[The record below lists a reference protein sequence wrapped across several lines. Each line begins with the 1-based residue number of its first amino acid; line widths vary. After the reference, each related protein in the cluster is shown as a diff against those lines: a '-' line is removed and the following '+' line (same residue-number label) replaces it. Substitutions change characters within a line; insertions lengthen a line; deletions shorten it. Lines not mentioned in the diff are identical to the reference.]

1 MLYFTTVSTQIAPKC
16 AGEVLNK
23 AREALPGFS
32 GFSTPVLHLCFW
44 KTDVHPRDLDL
55 DWESKTLL
63 KAWCDNFGLA
73 QRSQELVS
81 APLEAENSIPSP
93 GSKEWETN
101 QGVLHI
107 NTRHF
112 IQIIPDKEPYVYAI
126 EVLPWNENLF
136 PFP

>member
-1 MLYFTTVSTQIAPKC
+1 MLCFTPISTQIVPKC

-23 AREALPGFS
+23 AREVLPGFS
-32 GFSTPVLHLCFW
+32 GFTVQILHVCFW
-44 KTDVHPRDLDL
+44 KPVHPSGL

-63 KAWCDNFGLA
+63 EACCYNFGLA

-81 APLEAENSIPSP
+81 APLEAENSISSP
-93 GSKEWETN
+93 GSKERETN

-112 IQIIPDKEPYVYAI
+112 VQIIPDKEPYVYAC
-126 EVLPWNENLF
+126 EVLPWKENLF
-136 PFP
+136 HFP